1 MRASGEP
8 TAADKTAP
16 SCCRGASLVPDA
28 QCRMPAPRHAQS
40 LVCPPV
46 CACTCMRAALPCAPP
61 LSPLWV
67 PPSVYLLLA
76 TCAPVLEWHGRHTA
90 AQWHGRH
97 SSVPN
102 GETGCTACVLCCLC
116 AVLPVCCPACYAWH
130 GLLLGNECFAS
141 LLFLPE
147 CVVGFGH
154 VMHSMHGRPC
164 HAWHAGSAM
173 SCIACMVGHVMHSM
187 HGRPCH
193 A

>member
-116 AVLPVCCPACYAWH
+116 AVLHA
-130 GLLLGNECFAS
+130 
-141 LLFLPE
+141 
-147 CVVGFGH
+147 
-154 VMHSMHGRPC
+154 MHGMACCWATNASRVSFSC
-164 HAWHAGSAM
+164 RNAWSGSAM
-173 SCIACMVGHVMHSM
+173 SCIACMVGHVMHGM
-187 HGRPCH
+187 QGRPCH